1 MRPALEATPPIPIQ
15 YIGRKRD
22 QRVGT
27 DATTLKMRTT
37 KKGVAIT
44 GFGTALLFVLVFA
57 IFFYFNFTTV
67 VVSGN
72 SMEPT
77 FQNGERLLASRAYW
91 LVGQIKRRDVVV
103 VRTQGQD
110 PGQTGYIIKR
120 VLGLPGDKIDG
131 ANVPDSW
138 RVSDGP
144 FVVPPGRVYVIG
156 DNREVSEDSRRLG
169 AVPLEDVLGKI
180 VIRR

>member
-1 MRPALEATPPIPIQ
+1 MRPASEATPPIRIQ
-15 YIGRKRD
+15 YIGRNRR
-22 QRVGT
+22 QSSRT
-27 DATTLKMRTT
+27 DLATLEMRTT
-37 KKGVAIT
+37 RKGVAIT

-77 FQNGERLLASRAYW
+77 FHNGQRLLASRAYW
-91 LVGQIKRRDVVV
+91 LVGQIQRRDIVV
-103 VRTQGQD
+103 VRTQGQG

-120 VLGLPGDKIDG
+120 VLGLPGDAVDG

-144 FVVPPGRVYVIG
+144 FIVPEGRVYVIG
-156 DNREVSEDSRRLG
+156 DNREVSEDSRRFG
-169 AVPLEDVLGKI
+169 PVPLDDVLGKI